1 MKNLDKRIQVVV
13 RGEDG
18 VILGIAM
25 MMLLLLTLLGIL
37 VISLSSSN
45 IQSAAYQKMSTQSF
59 SGAESGLTQSR
70 NDMAIFVAAAPQNG
84 QWPAADT
91 TVANGAMG
99 GLPQKSYNLTVQ
111 GQPVKFVY
119 TIADIGNAGDKTVLV
134 NSTGTYNN
142 VQQRVEAVYL
152 YEPPSGEPGSQTCQ
166 SATCQS
172 VDNSSAKTVTNNV
185 NSQATLF

>member
-25 MMLLLLTLLGIL
+25 MMLLLLTLLGLL
-37 VISLSSSN
+37 VIGLSSSN

-70 NDMAIFVAAAPQNG
+70 NDMESFVVAVPQNG

-91 TVANGAMG
+91 TLVAGVMG

-119 TIADIGNAGDKTVLV
+119 TITDFGTVADKTVLV
-134 NSTGTYNN
+134 SSTGTYNN
-142 VQQRVEAVYL
+142 VQQRVESVFR
-152 YEPPSGEPGSQTCQ
+152 YEPPNSIGSQECVTAQC
-166 SATCQS
+166 SS
-172 VDNSSAKTVTNNV
+172 VDQSSGKNVTNNV

>member
-70 NDMAIFVAAAPQNG
+70 NDMANFVAAAPQNG
-84 QWPAADT
+84 QWPAADS

-99 GLPQKSYNLTVQ
+99 GFPQKSYNLTVQ

-119 TIADIGNAGDKTVLV
+119 TIADIGTAGDQTVLV

-142 VQQRVEAVYL
+142 VQQRVESVFK
-152 YEPPSGEPGSQTCQ
+152 YEPPDAVGSQECVTAQC
-166 SATCQS
+166 TS
-172 VDNSSAKTVTNNV
+172 VDQSSGKNVTNNV
-185 NSQATLF
+185 NSKATLF